1 MKLDKICRTCLL
13 EKANLRPLFED
24 CIANMLMT
32 CASVQVIQG
41 DGLPHQVCTQCLQS
55 INKAYTF
62 KQLCEK
68 SDMTIRNYLSIN
80 LQPISLPADNIINEV
95 KSDLFSTSE
104 VLQQSS
110 LFQDIFNDATTH
122 SLVETFTNQN
132 ASTDL
137 AETMQSLQTIAEQ
150 CLPESWE
157 SDGNIVPC
165 NSDETSDNFLGPI
178 YKCEFCE
185 NIFKD
190 EWSLGEHMKNHSG
203 QPKYFCNICRKI
215 CDTSNE
221 LDKHLIDH
229 TFVNNKNELA
239 VERKQDFTC
248 DLCDGNF
255 SNSKYL
261 KRHLKELHFLDT
273 GSILDSDKKFGCNL
287 CGKRISL
294 NQEELRISQMLKRS
308 YSIFFWSRVSF
319 INLLFKIGSTS
330 IMYRQNKLL
339 VMHMRSHTGERPLNC
354 EICGRNFAL
363 PSSLHKHR
371 NIHIAEKKYECNI
384 CNRKF
389 NQSSNLN
396 EHLRTHTGQKSYIC
410 SVCGKS
416 FTTNAS
422 LYVHM
427 RIHTGVK
434 PYSCSFCQMSFT
446 TSTQM
451 KKHQLIHTGEKP
463 YPCWQCG
470 RSFRR
475 KETRDTHVRYHT
487 GERPYSCD
495 ICSKKYVAASHLR
508 DHMKSHNNNRKFE
521 CMICPKKFLDSKT
534 LKSHMLT
541 HTGQKPYSCQ
551 FCGKHFSQNG
561 GLVTHIKN
569 CHNNQ

>member
-132 ASTDL
+132 ASTVVSDL

-287 CGKRISL
+287 CGKR
-294 NQEELRISQMLKRS
+294 
-308 YSIFFWSRVSF
+308 
-319 INLLFKIGSTS
+319 
-330 IMYRQNKLL
+330 YRQNKLL

-396 EHLRTHTGQKSYIC
+396 EHLRTHTGWVETIWIWFQ
-410 SVCGKS
+410 
-416 FTTNAS
+416 
-422 LYVHM
+422 LYDQYEFIFMTHLLA
-427 RIHTGVK
+427 
-434 PYSCSFCQMSFT
+434 
-446 TSTQM
+446 STQM

-551 FCGKHFSQNG
+551 FCGKYFSQNG